1 MTKEQEQ
8 MLIEVHGMLTDFTK
22 VYELQLSGKTVVTK
36 SPDPTD
42 GICLEVKDGKIVF
55 DD

>member
-1 MTKEQEQ
+1 MTKEQEK

-22 VYELQLSGKTVVTK
+22 LYNKQIKGKVVSFSN

-42 GICLEVKDGKIVF
+42 EPCPVLR
-55 DD
+55 